1 MRLSV
6 AWLDIDP
13 NQAGR
18 VITNTESCLSWT
30 EGVKLMVLVEL
41 TPVTSLE
48 LVKEQPLNG
57 EAV

>member
-6 AWLDIDP
+6 AWLGIDP

-18 VITNTESCLSWT
+18 VITNTESCFSRT

>member
-6 AWLDIDP
+6 AWLGIDP

-18 VITNTESCLSWT
+18 VITNTESCLSRT

>member
-1 MRLSV
+1 M

-18 VITNTESCLSWT
+18 VITNTESCLSRT

>member
-1 MRLSV
+1 MASLGN
-6 AWLDIDP
+6 AP